1 MINIETIKS
10 ISSEKGLI
18 DFIMKNHSD
27 LNFTSWAAITSNKN
41 FSDST
46 LKAVADVANW
56 EYFCMFYRIP
66 EKLLIENEKRL
77 FWYHVSLFQPLSVKY
92 IQSHFSLLCLEPL
105 TRNSELSSDAKA
117 LAMSLLKD
125 QNTSKREKYTDKQ
138 LHKTFFYR
146 DSDISKTKTLS
157 TNDYSTIRKPE
168 LKSILDERGISYNSG
183 DPVVLLRQMC
193 MESDPNNDP
202 SK

>member
-1 MINIETIKS
+1 MSIILNLQPGVIK
-10 ISSEKGLI
+10 I
-18 DFIMKNHSD
+18 D
-27 LNFTSWAAITSNKN
+27 
-41 FSDST
+41 
-46 LKAVADVANW
+46 
-56 EYFCMFYRIP
+56 
-66 EKLLIENEKRL
+66 
-77 FWYHVSLFQPLSVKY
+77 VSLLKGCSIP
-92 IQSHFSLLCLEPL
+92 
-105 TRNSELSSDAKA
+105 LSSDAKTLA
-117 LAMSLLKD
+117 LSLLKD

-168 LKSILDERGISYNSG
+168 LKRILDERGVSYNSG